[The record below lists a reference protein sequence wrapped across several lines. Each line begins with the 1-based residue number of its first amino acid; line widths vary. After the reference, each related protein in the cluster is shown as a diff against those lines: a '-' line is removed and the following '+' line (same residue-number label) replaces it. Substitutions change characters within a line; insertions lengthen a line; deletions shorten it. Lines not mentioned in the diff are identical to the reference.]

1 MFFRIL
7 KITFFLA
14 LVCSIPSLAQTQD
27 EAKKQQEEF
36 EKKVK
41 EKLEEGIQTFV
52 SQLDVDDFQ
61 KEIIKQKLHSYYM
74 EQKEIYTNTSLK
86 YYERDE
92 QLSRLKNS
100 HFDDIKSMISDETMG
115 QIDLFIK
122 DVGQTLEKEK
132 KKKTKNKK
140 KNKKNKDE

>member
-61 KEIIKQKLHSYYM
+61 KEIIKQNLNSYYM
-74 EQKEIYTNTSLK
+74 EQKDIYTNTSLK

-132 KKKTKNKK
+132 KKKNKK
-140 KNKKNKDE
+140 KNKKNKNE